1 MVAKQMAITVPP
13 DSELSLSLTAARAT
27 GEPVIVDTGET
38 IYTLVVDRA
47 EPGGGIHDPQAV
59 AAALQAFWDSL
70 EGVDVE
76 QLHRDLRDQR
86 EQDSSGRPAYA
97 MPYLLDSDVR
107 IALRERRPEIRALVE
122 RLTPE
127 GLAIRDY
134 ADIPELELFDL
145 G

>member
-1 MVAKQMAITVPP
+1 
-13 DSELSLSLTAARAT
+13 
-27 GEPVIVDTGET
+27 
-38 IYTLVVDRA
+38 
-47 EPGGGIHDPQAV
+47 
-59 AAALQAFWDSL
+59 
-70 EGVDVE
+70 
-76 QLHRDLRDQR
+76 
-86 EQDSSGRPAYA
+86 